1 MVHNA
6 QGGVW
11 VGAVA
16 LLLHHPHAKDED
28 RQSLAA
34 AWRAQPSLLGT
45 DHLLALKRFEIE
57 LWEQSAESTEEV
69 IQRWKV
75 HWTEV
80 VIGGTVRQ
88 RKVVAKA
95 VLRRLL
101 NRSKDIHA
109 GVEWFIRNERQLRS
123 AEGRIQL
130 AWVIVLEETLMENVY
145 ARRLL
150 CREHEQQLR
159 TWFEELN
166 QYLELRFEP
175 SRFSEEILASRIAR
189 IQCEIEWQALTEED
203 LKMLVEIC
211 SLTFGSLIS
220 FQQRTVQMPWQL
232 QPGSRSLKKPLAS
245 WRRNSAF

>member
-1 MVHNA
+1 MLTFDCYSIVNTGRNSQPGAHQFLSQEERQKLGDDVVHNA
-6 QGGVW
+6 QGGGPW

-34 AWRAQPSLLGT
+34 AWRAQPPLMGT
-45 DHLLALKRFEIE
+45 RPLVGIGSDSEIE

-69 IQRWKV
+69 IQRWEA
-75 HWTEV
+75 HWAEV

-130 AWVIVLEETLMENVY
+130 AWVNVLEETLMENVY
-145 ARRLL
+145 ARRVALS
-150 CREHEQQLR
+150 RAR
-159 TWFEELN
+159 TT
-166 QYLELRFEP
+166 
-175 SRFSEEILASRIAR
+175 
-189 IQCEIEWQALTEED
+189 TEN
-203 LKMLVEIC
+203 LV
-211 SLTFGSLIS
+211 
-220 FQQRTVQMPWQL
+220 
-232 QPGSRSLKKPLAS
+232 
-245 WRRNSAF
+245 